1 MAKDL
6 TVSLEDRPGTL
17 ADLGEALGNAGV
29 NIEGICGLG
38 VEGRGIIHVLVE
50 DAAKARQAL
59 EGAGIKVEGEADPI
73 IAEVTASADKPGE
86 LGKMARAIANAGVN
100 VQAMYLATHDRGVL
114 VTTDNAKARKALGM

>member
-6 TVSLEDRPGTL
+6 TISLEDRPGTL

-50 DAAKARQAL
+50 DAAKAKQAL
-59 EGAGIKVEGEADPI
+59 EGAGIKVEGEAD
-73 IAEVTASADKPGE
+73 ALVMDVVGDQDRPGA
-86 LGKMARAIANAGVN
+86 LGEMARAVSNAGVN
-100 VQAMYLATHDRGVL
+100 IQACYLGTKSRGVL
-114 VTTDNAKARKALGM
+114 VTTDNAKAAKALGM